1 MTHLIAL
8 LLAALLGPAS
18 APPPPLVAS
27 LGPAQGPVVALM
39 QPTPPPDGE
48 APPRRVSAA
57 VWLALVCVFNLSLV
71 ALLGAIA
78 LRRHIDRISPDK

>member
-8 LLAALLGPAS
+8 LLAALLTPAS
-18 APPPPLVAS
+18 AGPPPLQS
-27 LGPAQGPVVALM
+27 GPAHGPVAALQ
-39 QPTPPPDGE
+39 QPTPPPEGE

-57 VWLALVCVFNLSLV
+57 VWLALVCVFNLSVV